1 MSTAGNR
8 RIVLVGMM
16 GSGKTTVG
24 RVLASRLRCD
34 LLDTDAV
41 VEAREGRTV
50 RDIFAADVEEAFR
63 EIESEVLSEL
73 LSRPGAS
80 VIAAAG
86 GVVLR
91 QQNRDALRAS
101 GARVVWLSA
110 DPGMLADRVKGGVHR
125 PLLDGDPEGTLRR
138 MYEQREAMYREVA
151 DVIVTVDGR
160 SVTDVVDAVLR

>member
-1 MSTAGNR
+1 MSAAGNR

-41 VEAREGRTV
+41 LEAREGRTV
-50 RDIFAADVEEAFR
+50 RDIFATDGEEVFR

-73 LSRPGAS
+73 LAQPGAS

-101 GARVVWLSA
+101 AAR
-110 DPGMLADRVKGGVHR
+110 
-125 PLLDGDPEGTLRR
+125 LR
-138 MYEQREAMYREVA
+138 
-151 DVIVTVDGR
+151 
-160 SVTDVVDAVLR
+160 

>member
-50 RDIFAADVEEAFR
+50 RDIFAADGEEAFR
-63 EIESEVLSEL
+63 EIESEVLGEL

-91 QQNRDALRAS
+91 QQNRDALRSS

-110 DPGMLADRVKGGVHR
+110 DPGMLADRVKGGAHR

-138 MYEQREAMYREVA
+138 MYEQREALYREVA